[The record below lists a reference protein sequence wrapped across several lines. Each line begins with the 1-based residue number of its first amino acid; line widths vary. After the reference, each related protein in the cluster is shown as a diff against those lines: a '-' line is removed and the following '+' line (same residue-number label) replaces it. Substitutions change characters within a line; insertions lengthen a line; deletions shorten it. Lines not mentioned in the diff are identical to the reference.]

1 MQTPSTSADQATQ
14 PSQAASAPV
23 KETPFFF
30 HSGSHALF
38 GLLHEPPAGRTGD
51 TFVFCHPFGEEKLWS
66 HRVYVSFARTLAD
79 AGHAVLR
86 FDYMGNGDSDGLFEH
101 STLTT
106 AQADVRAA
114 IEQARQLTGAERVHL
129 LGLRLGAT
137 IASLV
142 AEQSSDVDRLILW
155 SPIVD
160 GARYMQELLRI
171 NLTTQMA
178 MYKEVRQDRE
188 ALVAIMEGGD
198 TVNVDGYELSH
209 RHYSEVSAVKLAAG
223 PKRHMGPCLVVH
235 IDRQPGRPAGE
246 LQQLADTYSHG
257 SLVFAQ
263 EEAFWKEIAKFYHVA
278 PNLYATTTAFVA

>member
-1 MQTPSTSADQATQ
+1 M
-14 PSQAASAPV
+14 

-30 HSGSHALF
+30 HSGAHALF
-38 GLLHEPPAGRTGD
+38 GLLHEPPSGRTGD

-66 HRVYVSFARTLAD
+66 HRVYVSFARALAD

-86 FDYMGNGDSDGLFEH
+86 FDYMGNGDSEGLFSA

-106 AQADVRAA
+106 AQADVTAA
-114 IEQARQLTGAERVHL
+114 IEQARQATGAERVHL

-142 AEQSSDVDRLILW
+142 AERSSVVDRLILW

-188 ALVAIMEGGD
+188 ALVAVMQGGD
-198 TVNVDGYELSH
+198 TVNVDGYELSYQ
-209 RHYSEVSAVKLAAG
+209 HYSEVSAVTLAAAA
-223 PKRHMGPCLVVH
+223 KRHQSPCLVVQ
-235 IDRQPGRPAGE
+235 IDRQPGRPAPE
-246 LQQLADTYSHG
+246 LQQLADSYPHG
-257 SLVFAQ
+257 SFSFAQ
-263 EEAFWKEIAKFYHVA
+263 EDAFWKEIAKFYHQA
-278 PNLYATTTAFVA
+278 PNLYATTTGWLG